1 MGGVH
6 FVMNIDYGRFGGFT
20 TSGFIDNCAAVA
32 QIYLVWN
39 PNLAV

>member
-20 TSGFIDNCAAVA
+20 FDSSLYSSVKTKRAPEDRFFLDN
-32 QIYLVWN
+32 
-39 PNLAV
+39 P